1 MLHTCDAD
9 DETSVRTWGEAEDD
23 VYSGNVDKD
32 SIFYHF
38 YSKIHPYQK
47 SSSVFDFKSLLAVA
61 GSKQFMQVGDFNTWN
76 YYYAVAL
83 LEGTTNVTK
92 LQIIAWDTD
101 KLLGLVNLGDVVSES
116 LLPEKNWGFTSFERQ
131 FFFSEVDVIESKNYD
146 GPSQYVGMTENDAY
160 TEHMLTAL
168 EDDNVLSLTAI
179 TDVIE
184 ILRSTLSEEAAEDA
198 EKWDKWFDDDRLT
211 FEEAMDELSYL
222 MTVRHEQYKYELNGS
237 SADEYPYA
245 TAAYSEY
252 YYDDEYGWKY
262 ATANPSMVA
271 LLSVILGA
279 NILSFLFPDCN
290 NNNLLTKIG
299 WLRALTHIHDEVELQ
314 KMTAQEIFQAYLKTC
329 IPRILE
335 YGYALNVLIAAVFLG
350 GYYAFVLYDFTDDS
364 EILGHHYLVS
374 VRFVWLYFAISMNLC
389 FLVRNNKF
397 RVITWILIVLATNFY
412 GIYDLFEF
420 SQVTGKAD
428 AVNSRGHVVTLD
440 SDNQD
445 TFYLYVCMRLL
456 CQATV
461 TRYSLEIP
469 FVSKLLAKS
478 IEEESDEMKNGFS
491 DVYVANEDSD
501 AAPKGDLEM
510 IQTPVAS
517 ALMGDNEGEQTENDD
532 APAEKVD
539 DGNKPELS
547 ANLENKRRMKLF
559 MLVNMAV
566 FILICVAF
574 IIYIF
579 VSGLSSNLNFRELFF
594 SVLISVAILINIR
607 AFYSCIKYFWLH
619 AYGFDSDTLDIIF
632 GNRED
637 EEKWSLDRLKK
648 MELVPRESAYSFLLP
663 GIELSTEK
671 KMRTVD
677 GWTKKIAHTYDGLL
691 VFILSAQSF
700 SSSENAAET
709 YSLAYLISLLY
720 MILYVISYR
729 QNGTLGWII
738 YGAKSRIMDG
748 YLGKKSLIFVSARFF
763 YGNV

>member
-1 MLHTCDAD
+1 MLPHAAD
-9 DETSVRTWGEAEDD
+9 DETSVRTWGDAEED
-23 VYSGNVDKD
+23 VYEGSVGTSSD
-32 SIFYHF
+32 FYHF
-38 YSKIHPYQK
+38 YNKVYPYQK
-47 SSSVFDFKSLLAVA
+47 SSAAFDFKSLLGVA
-61 GSKQFMQVGDFNTWN
+61 GAKQFMQVEDLNYWN
-76 YYYAVAL
+76 YYYGVAL

-92 LQIIAWDTD
+92 LQVIAWDTD
-101 KLLGLVNLGDVVSES
+101 KLLGLVHRGVLVVDA
-116 LLPEKNWGFTSFERQ
+116 LLQEYKWGFTSFERQ
-131 FFFSEVDVIESKNYD
+131 FFFSEVDVIDSKNYD
-146 GPSQYVGMTENDAY
+146 GPSQYVGMTEHEAY
-160 TEHMLTAL
+160 TEHMQTAL
-168 EDDNVLSLTAI
+168 EDDSVLSLTAI

-184 ILRSTLSEEAAEDA
+184 TLRITLREEAAEDS
-198 EKWDKWFDDDRLT
+198 EKWGKWFFDERLN
-211 FEEAMDELSYL
+211 FDEAMDELSYL
-222 MTVRHEQYKYELNGS
+222 MTVRHEQYKYELNES
-237 SADEYPYA
+237 SADSYPYA
-245 TAAYSEY
+245 TAAYSDN

-271 LLSVILGA
+271 LLSVVLA
-279 NILSFLFPDCN
+279 TNVLSFLFPDCN
-290 NNNLLTKIG
+290 NNNLLTKTG
-299 WLRALTHIHDEVELQ
+299 WLRALTHVHDESELQ
-314 KMTAQEIFQAYLKTC
+314 KMTVQEVFQAYMKTC
-329 IPRILE
+329 VPRMLE
-335 YGYALNVLIAAVFLG
+335 YGYVLNVVIAAIFLG
-350 GYYAFVLYDFTDDS
+350 GYHAFVLYDFTDDS

-374 VRFVWLYFAISMNLC
+374 VRFVWLYFAISINLC

-397 RVITWILIVLATNFY
+397 RVITWIMIVLATNFY
-412 GIYDLFEF
+412 GIYDLFDF

-428 AVNSRGHVVTLD
+428 AVNSRGHVVSLD
-440 SDNQD
+440 GDNTH

-461 TRYSLEIP
+461 MRYSLEIP
-469 FVSKLLAKS
+469 LVSKRLAQS
-478 IEEESDEMKNGFS
+478 IEEESDEKKNGFS
-491 DVYVANEDSD
+491 DVYVANEESD
-501 AAPKGDLEM
+501 AEKTRDLEM

-517 ALMGDNEGEQTENDD
+517 ALIGDNAGEEMETDD
-532 APAEKVD
+532 AVKGDDDKKPA
-539 DGNKPELS
+539 LS
-547 ANLENKRRMKLF
+547 ANLENKRQMKLF

-607 AFYSCIKYFWLH
+607 AFYSCVKYFWLH
-619 AYGFDSDTLDIIF
+619 AYGFDSATLDVIF

-648 MELVPRESAYSFLLP
+648 MELVARESSYSFLLP
-663 GIELSTEK
+663 GVELSTEK

-748 YLGKKSLIFVSARFF
+748 YLGEASLHVFFVLYF
-763 YGNV
+763 